1 MIYIIRHGQ
10 TVWNLEG
17 KKQGRKDSPLT
28 LKGIKQGQNIANYL
42 KNKNLLNFQLVISPQ
57 WRCQQ
62 FASIICELVNKEF
75 SDCILEEGLRE
86 HSFGLW
92 EGKTEFEIENEF
104 PGFLEKRYKPDN
116 YWSYI
121 VPMGESYELL
131 SKRVEKVLEKY
142 KNKNIIFV
150 CHEMVSKV
158 IRGHVLDLGKE
169 EILRSKH
176 PQDVIYEI
184 NVKDKKIKNLNIK
197 ND

>member
-42 KNKNLLNFQLVISPQ
+42 KNENLINFQLVISPQ

-104 PGFLEKRYKPDN
+104 PGFLEKRYNPDN

-158 IRGHVLDLGKE
+158 IRGHVLELSKE

-176 PQDVIYEI
+176 PQDVIYKI